1 MILERVT
8 NTLAYLRGGVY
19 IKVRD
24 VFDTGRQM
32 NTGRCRGVVTIYC
45 TKCVVTMLFTRI
57 PRLFLG
63 KIILKFD

>member
-8 NTLAYLRGGVY
+8 NTLAYLRGVLTFYQKSRGVY

-24 VFDTGRQM
+24 VYDTDREM
-32 NTGRCRGVVTIYC
+32 NTGRCRGVVAIYC

-57 PRLFLG
+57 L
-63 KIILKFD
+63 

>member
-8 NTLAYLRGGVY
+8 NTLAYLRGVLTFYQKSRGGGVY

-24 VFDTGRQM
+24 VYDTDREM
-32 NTGRCRGVVTIYC
+32 NTGRCRGVVAIYC

-57 PRLFLG
+57 L
-63 KIILKFD
+63 

>member
-8 NTLAYLRGGVY
+8 NTLAYLRGVLTFYQKSKGGGVC

-45 TKCVVTMLFTRI
+45 TKCVVTMLFTGI
-57 PRLFLG
+57 P
-63 KIILKFD
+63 